1 MADDKLQKMVE
12 IAETNIS
19 QLFQDDTS
27 MQKFLEFMQK
37 NEHLTYYAASM
48 IDGTDYADTYD
59 GWKERG
65 YQVNAGEHGTPIFV
79 KRSTVK
85 RKFIDENGNI
95 RNLSSASYI
104 ERQKIKNG
112 ELKVSSNLASYYT
125 VEHLFSKEQTNAK
138 NVDFE
143 VEKRPSILTYEDI
156 KTVVEESTDDILDVD
171 FAMPSPIIKCAT
183 GYATYMLCI
192 SDNVIDADLYKKA
205 KNEFAEYKDKLSLS
219 EQKLV
224 LNSALKIVRS
234 DHTRE
239 LLNVLKNEIRESK
252 KITSS
257 NDVSAQN
264 EPVSEPGDTFVLSNL
279 KEKKEKIKSK
289 NKIED
294 FGEKIGGARKDLWKQ
309 RGLMVDDLKEMN
321 LGEKNKFATKNY
333 IFPKPDYQKMVD
345 EGLPVRTAYF
355 IKTIRDAMPTK
366 PVFSILEDVTDELT
380 EKKIEGYVAFISELK
395 DALLKVKTDDD
406 ILNFYDNQIKDVY
419 VKNESTYNVTP
430 TEKSHGCMTNK
441 LLKACQVSRFGL
453 LEFDN
458 KIKKNKF
465 CYTEKQLK
473 YDGFE
478 ICKFDDSCAID
489 EDRGRTVIK
498 RNIGSGTYFYYPEGE
513 LADKDSWIKD
523 TYFVLYKNRLIAN
536 SLTEGQA
543 QNTVDNMEVQKMN
556 RVELI
561 GRITRDPEI
570 RYSNGAESIAIC
582 RFTLAV
588 NRRKKSDDS
597 QEADFINCVAFK
609 GTAEFIEKYLRKG
622 SKIAVCG
629 RIQTGNYTNKDNQKV
644 YTTEVI
650 VQEIEFAESKKEDSD
665 NNGRPEPTDGSG
677 FMNIPDG
684 IEEELPFN

>member
-12 IAETNIS
+12 IAETNIL

-27 MQKFLEFMQK
+27 MQKFLKFMQK

-85 RKFIDENGNI
+85 RKFIDENGTI

-171 FAMPSPIIKCAT
+171 FAMPSPIIKCAI

-205 KNEFAEYKDKLSLS
+205 KKEFAEYKDKLSLS

-224 LNSALKIVRS
+224 LNSVLKIVRS

-264 EPVSEPGDTFVLSNL
+264 EPVSEPNEPGDTFVLSDL
-279 KEKKEKIKSK
+279 KEEKIKSK

-294 FGEKIGGARKDLWKQ
+294 FGKKIGGARKDLW
-309 RGLMVDDLKEMN
+309 L
-321 LGEKNKFATKNY
+321 
-333 IFPKPDYQKMVD
+333 
-345 EGLPVRTAYF
+345 
-355 IKTIRDAMPTK
+355 
-366 PVFSILEDVTDELT
+366 S
-380 EKKIEGYVAFISELK
+380 
-395 DALLKVKTDDD
+395 
-406 ILNFYDNQIKDVY
+406 
-419 VKNESTYNVTP
+419 
-430 TEKSHGCMTNK
+430 
-441 LLKACQVSRFGL
+441 
-453 LEFDN
+453 
-458 KIKKNKF
+458 
-465 CYTEKQLK
+465 
-473 YDGFE
+473 
-478 ICKFDDSCAID
+478 
-489 EDRGRTVIK
+489 
-498 RNIGSGTYFYYPEGE
+498 
-513 LADKDSWIKD
+513 
-523 TYFVLYKNRLIAN
+523 LIH
-536 SLTEGQA
+536 
-543 QNTVDNMEVQKMN
+543 
-556 RVELI
+556 I
-561 GRITRDPEI
+561 
-570 RYSNGAESIAIC
+570 
-582 RFTLAV
+582 
-588 NRRKKSDDS
+588 
-597 QEADFINCVAFK
+597 
-609 GTAEFIEKYLRKG
+609 
-622 SKIAVCG
+622 
-629 RIQTGNYTNKDNQKV
+629 
-644 YTTEVI
+644 
-650 VQEIEFAESKKEDSD
+650 
-665 NNGRPEPTDGSG
+665 
-677 FMNIPDG
+677 
-684 IEEELPFN
+684 